1 MINVAEQKTS
11 RARAQTQSPLPETSP
26 PSSTL
31 LDGVSI
37 NFPAAKAE
45 SFFHLYLLHQVH
57 SRSTSREH
65 PAQSLAD
72 KRHSTNVSDPGSPP
86 VPLNFL
92 LPPPSSAHTLPS
104 LIPLPSLF
112 SKFIT
117 HRLQPPNPTTAPP
130 PPSSR
135 ARGPLFWPSLAS
147 PWPRAGP
154 GPHQDGRSAQPGPR
168 APCSSPPWCPG
179 SRCPP
184 RAGGCGSC

>member
-104 LIPLPSLF
+104 LIPLPLVERRCLRRSCDGD
-112 SKFIT
+112 KQGAG
-117 HRLQPPNPTTAPP
+117 HK
-130 PPSSR
+130 
-135 ARGPLFWPSLAS
+135 
-147 PWPRAGP
+147 RAGVQERGAGVMVGAGLGQQCSEPDP
-154 GPHQDGRSAQPGPR
+154 GLQVMPLGKSL
-168 APCSSPPWCPG
+168 
-179 SRCPP
+179 
-184 RAGGCGSC
+184 SCYCFTCLKKPM